1 MEKETKHYTLA
12 SFLEATKPLVRAEIV
27 EKYPNL
33 NMEYYDYVANMYFCV
48 LQLMVVQEIKA
59 LDKKEYPTVQL
70 INQQLRKH
78 GMAITKWGIML
89 NF

>member
-12 SFLEATKPLVRAEIV
+12 SFLGAAKPLVREEIV

-33 NMEYYDYVANMYFCV
+33 NMEYYDAIADVYFNV
-48 LQLMVVQEIKA
+48 LGLMAVQEIKA
-59 LDKKEYPTVQL
+59 MNNKEYPIVLL

-78 GMAITKWGIML
+78 GMSITKWGIML

>member
-1 MEKETKHYTLA
+1 MEKKTKHYTLA
-12 SFLEATKPLVRAEIV
+12 SFLETAKPLVRAEIV
-27 EKYPNL
+27 EQYPNL
-33 NMEYYDYVANMYFCV
+33 NMEYYDYVADMYFCV

-59 LDKKEYPTVQL
+59 MNNKEFPIVLL

-78 GMAITKWGIML
+78 GMAVSQWGIML

>member
-1 MEKETKHYTLA
+1 MHYSLD
-12 SFLEATKPLVRAEIV
+12 SFLEETKPLVRAEIV

-33 NMEYYDYVANMYFCV
+33 NMEYYDYVADMYFCA

-59 LDKKEYPTVQL
+59 MDKKEYPTVQL

-78 GMAITKWGIML
+78 GMSITKWGIML

>member
-12 SFLEATKPLVRAEIV
+12 SFLETAKPLVRAEIV
-27 EKYPNL
+27 EQYPNL
-33 NMEYYDYVANMYFCV
+33 NMEYYDYVADMYFCV

-59 LDKKEYPTVQL
+59 MNNKEFPIVLL

-78 GMAITKWGIML
+78 GIAVSQWGIML